1 MALDT
6 KYLYQCK
13 YCKKQ
18 FMKEKHFM
26 AHECKEMLR
35 SREIQTVA
43 GQRAYIS
50 YKLWLEKQRRKPPPI
65 ETFVTST
72 YYTGFMKFAHFCKD
86 TSIADPE
93 TYVEIMV
100 KKGISPTLW
109 LKDDA
114 YAMYLEH
121 MDKRADPYDQAERTL
136 NCLATVAEKLEIP
149 IGDVFA
155 ELRYGEMLE
164 LINQRQLSPWI
175 LFCSP
180 KFKEWVAKLD
190 EYERTNLMKSIGIV
204 YWQMVLEKN
213 PKVVQDMKCLVA
225 DIGI

>member
-1 MALDT
+1 
-6 KYLYQCK
+6 
-13 YCKKQ
+13 
-18 FMKEKHFM
+18 MKERHFM

-35 SREIQTVA
+35 SREVQTMI
-43 GQRAYIS
+43 GQRAYIL
-50 YKLWLEKQRRKPPPI
+50 YKHWLEKQRRKPPPI

-72 YYTGFMKFAHFCKD
+72 YYTAFIKFATFCRD

-93 TYVEIMV
+93 LYVELMV
-100 KKGISPTLW
+100 KKGISPSLW
-109 LKDDA
+109 MKDEP
-114 YAMYLEH
+114 YGMYLEH
-121 MDKRADPYDQAERTL
+121 MDKHADPYDQAERTL

-149 IGDVFA
+149 IGNVFA

-190 EYERTNLMKSIGIV
+190 EHERAHLMKSIGIV

-213 PKVVQDMKCLVA
+213 PQVVQDMKTLVA
-225 DIGI
+225 DVGI